1 MGWKLLLVPVFL
13 YAALVV
19 LAFAFQG
26 RLLFPAGAVGGAG
39 PLPPGAGRLVLD
51 TPDGNRLHGVHLPPS
66 VSPSG
71 TLILAFG
78 GNAWNADTAAA
89 YLHGLFPEAD
99 VVAFH
104 YRGYRPSTGS
114 PGARAL
120 LEDAPLIHD
129 LAVRRLRPARTV
141 AVGFSIGSGVAAS
154 LAPRRPLDGLIL
166 VTPFDSMRKVAAGQF
181 PWLPVR
187 WLFRH
192 ELKPAEWLRGSSVPT
207 AIVAGELDTLIPAPR
222 TEGLRRAVGRLVY
235 DRIIAGA
242 GHNDI
247 YDRPEFR
254 AAMREALAKVVG
266 QIVIARS
273 EATKQSSGPRRPPW
287 IASLRSQ

>member
-1 MGWKLLLVPVFL
+1 MWKLLLIPVFL
-13 YAALVV
+13 YVALLV
-19 LAFAFQG
+19 LVFAFQG

-39 PLPPGAGRLVLD
+39 PLPPGSERLSFD
-51 TPDGNRLHGVHLPPS
+51 TPDGNRLHGVHIKPAGP
-66 VSPSG
+66 PSG
-71 TLILAFG
+71 TLILGFG
-78 GNAWNADTAAA
+78 GNGWNAEAAAA
-89 YLHGLFPEAD
+89 YLHQTFPEAD

-114 PGARAL
+114 PSAAAL
-120 LEDAPLIHD
+120 LEDAPRVYD
-129 LAVRRLRPARTV
+129 LAVRRLRPSRTI

-166 VTPFDSMRKVAAGQF
+166 VTPFDSMKKVASGQF

-192 ELKPAEWLRGSSVPT
+192 EMKAAEWLRGSPVPV
-207 AIVAGELDTLIPAPR
+207 AIIAGARDTLIPPPR
-222 TEGLRRAVGRLVY
+222 TEGLRRAAGRLVY
-235 DRIIAGA
+235 DKTLSGA

-254 AAMREALAKVVG
+254 AAMREALRRVG
-266 QIVIARS
+266 
-273 EATKQSSGPRRPPW
+273 G
-287 IASLRSQ
+287 